1 MLRLSTATAL
11 HASVLLAAMLCACKD
26 RQDDL
31 RGDEQLKVLVATDRK
46 LAAEEDALLARRG
59 ALQRERGQVRDKRA
73 ALVDRKMALPEED
86 TAGKEELE
94 REESQLV
101 KIETQLADRELQLN
115 KKLEQLLEKKS
126 DLAGQATG
134 NTKEDMLRRREYG
147 IALREKDVA
156 RREADIGRR
165 ERDMAGR
172 EQTLAVRQAKLC
184 PQVATTTVIQRVA
197 ERPAGRSYAA
207 ADVEPVYRSA
217 LRAMRE
223 KGLLVADL
231 PPGVDRLVTETRH
244 AVARKDYTQ
253 AKFAAD
259 QLLSSVRKIT
269 IDRAFIGAK
278 ISRLSAAMARK
289 PPSGADKEQATGL
302 FRKAT
307 AAYGDGRFSAANG
320 VLNQIYG
327 LLR

>member
-1 MLRLSTATAL
+1 MIRSTAPVVA
-11 HASVLLAAMLCACKD
+11 ALLAVSVGACKD
-26 RQDDL
+26 QQDDL
-31 RGDEQLKVLVATDRK
+31 RGDEQIKVLVAQDRK
-46 LAAEEDALLARRG
+46 LAAEEDSLLARRG

-73 ALVDRKMALPEED
+73 ELLSRKMALAEED
-86 TAGKEELE
+86 TAGKEALE

-101 KIETQLADRELQLN
+101 KLETQLVDRELQLN
-115 KKLEQLLEKKS
+115 KRLEQLLDKKS
-126 DLAGQATG
+126 DLTG
-134 NTKEDMLRRREYG
+134 KAKGSTKDELLRRREYS
-147 IALREKDVA
+147 IALRERDVA

-165 ERDMAGR
+165 EREMAGR

-184 PQVATTTVIQRVA
+184 PRVATTTVIQRVP
-197 ERPAGRSYAA
+197 ERPKGRSYTAE
-207 ADVEPVYRSA
+207 DVEPVYRSA

-244 AVARKDYTQ
+244 AVASKDYTK

-259 QLLSSVRKIT
+259 QLLSSVRKIM

-278 ISRLSAAMARK
+278 ISRLSAAMARQK
-289 PPSGADKEQATGL
+289 LSGSDRQRATGL

-307 AAYGDGRFSAANG
+307 AAYGDGRFSAANKL
-320 VLNQIYG
+320 LNQIYA